1 MIIAGKWV
9 LPITSPPIAD
19 GAVLVENG
27 AIKAL
32 GSKEELILKFPHEKL
47 MDFKEALILPGF
59 VDAHTH
65 LEYSPFR
72 GVVADLPFWKWKLEI
87 TKLSFS
93 LDEEDWECS
102 AELGLMEAV
111 RAGITA
117 LGDITK
123 SGASLR
129 AAVKAGLRGCIFAEV
144 SGMDHRQTEN
154 LMKEM
159 IKRLDNW
166 RNESKNSLIS
176 LGVSPYSV
184 YNSCPLLLKEVAEF
198 SRQENLLFAIHL
210 AGSRQEY
217 DFVKYGSGPLAH
229 QYRDLMGWGEFLWQ
243 PTGVSPVRYVEN
255 WQVLAPNTVAIH
267 CVQVSEED
275 IDILRRYEV
284 RIVHCPRTSSK
295 LGMGI
300 TPLWSFIR
308 KGFVTGLGTDS
319 PASNYTNDFFDEM
332 RVSLLLQRGLSARV
346 EALSAEK
353 FVEMATLG
361 GAQVLGLDDKVG
373 SLEIGKRADIIAV
386 DISEAHEAFGRDPYS
401 LLVYW
406 ANQENVMMT
415 MVDGKI
421 LYREGN
427 FYSLDSEGI
436 ISKTRKVKKKL
447 LDS

>member
-9 LPITSPPIAD
+9 LPITTPPIAD
-19 GAVLVENG
+19 GAVLVKDGVITAVGKRGE
-27 AIKAL
+27 L
-32 GSKEELILKFPHEKL
+32 VSKFPQEELIS
-47 MDFKEALILPGF
+47 FKEALILPGF

-72 GVVADLPFWKWKLEI
+72 GIVADLPFWSWKLEI
-87 TKLSFS
+87 TKLSS
-93 LDEEDWECS
+93 KLSDSDWEDS
-102 AELGLMEAV
+102 AELGVLEAI

-117 LGDITK
+117 IGDITK

-129 AAVKAGLRGCIFAEV
+129 AAVKAGLRGCIFAET
-144 SGMDHRQTEN
+144 SGMDHRQTEKS
-154 LMKEM
+154 MKEM
-159 IKRLDNW
+159 IEKVENW
-166 RNESKNSLIS
+166 RTESKGSLVS

-184 YNSCPLLLKEVAEF
+184 YNSCPILLKEVAEF

-229 QYRDLMGWGEFLWQ
+229 QYRQLMGWGEFLWQ
-243 PTGVSPVRYVEN
+243 PTGVSPVRYVEQ
-255 WQVLAPNTVAIH
+255 WQVLGPNTVAIH
-267 CVQVSEED
+267 CVQVNEED
-275 IDILRRYEV
+275 IDILKRYQV

-300 TPLWSFIR
+300 TPLWSFIN
-308 KGFVTGLGTDS
+308 KGFIAGLGTDS

-332 RVSLLLQRGLSARV
+332 RVSLLLQRGLSAKV
-346 EALSAEK
+346 ENLTAEK

-361 GAQVLGLDDKVG
+361 GAKVLGLDDKVG
-373 SLEIGKRADIIAV
+373 SLEVGKRADIIAV
-386 DISEAHEAFGRDPYS
+386 DISEAHEAFGRDPFA

-406 ANQENVMMT
+406 ANQENVAMT

-421 LYREGN
+421 LYQNGN
-427 FYSLDSEGI
+427 FYSLNFEEI
-436 ISKTRKVKKKL
+436 LNKTRAIKEKL
-447 LDS
+447 FS

>member
-27 AIKAL
+27 AIVAV
-32 GSKEELILKFPHEKL
+32 GRKEELTSKFSQEEL
-47 MDFKEALILPGF
+47 LDFKEALILPGF

-72 GVVADLPFWKWKLEI
+72 GIVADLPFWSWKLEI
-87 TKLSFS
+87 TKLSS
-93 LDEEDWECS
+93 KLNKADWENS
-102 AELGLMEAV
+102 AELGVLEAV

-117 LGDITK
+117 IGDITK
-123 SGASLR
+123 TGASLR

-144 SGMDHRQTEN
+144 SGMDHRKTESS
-154 LMKEM
+154 MKEM
-159 IKRLDNW
+159 MQRLDNW
-166 RNESKNSLIS
+166 RKESKNSLIS

-184 YNSCPLLLKEVAEF
+184 YNSCPMLLKEVAEY

-210 AGSRQEY
+210 AGSSQEY

-229 QYRDLMGWGEFLWQ
+229 QYRQLMGWGEFLWQ
-243 PTGVSPVRYVEN
+243 PTGVSPVRYVEH
-255 WQVLAPNTVAIH
+255 WQVLGSNTVAIH
-267 CVQVSEED
+267 CIQVSEED
-275 IDILRRYEV
+275 IDILKRYQT

-300 TPLWSFIR
+300 TPLWSFIN
-308 KGFVTGLGTDS
+308 KGFIAGLGTDS

-332 RVSLLLQRGLSARV
+332 RVSLLLQRGFSAKV
-346 EALSAEK
+346 ETLTAEK

-361 GAQVLGLDDKVG
+361 GARVLGLDDKVG
-373 SLEIGKRADIIAV
+373 SLEAGKRADIIAV
-386 DISEAHEAFGRDPYS
+386 DISEAHEAFGRDPFA

-406 ANQENVMMT
+406 ANQENVEMT

-421 LYREGN
+421 LYLNGN
-427 FYSLDSEGI
+427 FYSLDVDKILSE
-436 ISKTRKVKKKL
+436 TRIVKEKL
-447 LDS
+447 LN